1 MTQVF
6 QVITRH
12 LEILT
17 HESTY
22 TDRFQ
27 KDELR
32 IKKALVF
39 IENNYHGN
47 ITIDDIASSLDISVS
62 TCLRLFKDVLGTTP
76 IRYLVDYRLQK
87 AMEELTSPDKKPI
100 GEIAFSCGFT
110 DATYFNRCFKKEYGM
125 TPTEYISC
133 LKKE

>member
-76 IRYLVDYRLQK
+76 IRYLVDYRSQK
-87 AMEELTSPDKKPI
+87 AMEELTSPDMQHTLTDVSKKSM
-100 GEIAFSCGFT
+100 A
-110 DATYFNRCFKKEYGM
+110 
-125 TPTEYISC
+125 
-133 LKKE
+133 